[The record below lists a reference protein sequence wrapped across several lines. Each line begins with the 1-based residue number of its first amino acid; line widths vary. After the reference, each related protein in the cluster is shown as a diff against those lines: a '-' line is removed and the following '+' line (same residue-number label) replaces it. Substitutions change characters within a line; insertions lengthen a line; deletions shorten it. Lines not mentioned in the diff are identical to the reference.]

1 MNSLSFS
8 QTNFVNPEPIEFDLN
23 NVFANKY
30 SKIQC

>member
-8 QTNFVNPEPIEFDLN
+8 GPNFVNPEPIEGHLN

-30 SKIQC
+30 GRI